1 MKRVELAI
9 DIYAPAADIWAVL
22 TAPSRYPEWITGIQ
36 SVEILTDGEYDV
48 GTRFHVT
55 AGTGDR
61 AVEWTIEITALALEE
76 RIDFSYSGDVE
87 GTGGWLLEPRET
99 DEGADGFWVTTF
111 DEFAPPG
118 NWLVKFLSNLWPDN
132 AARSART
139 ESLEKLKELI
149 EAKQEDEKEDE

>member
-1 MKRVELAI
+1 
-9 DIYAPAADIWAVL
+9 
-22 TAPSRYPEWITGIQ
+22 
-36 SVEILTDGEYDV
+36 V

-76 RIDFSYSGDVE
+76 RVDFSYSGDVE
-87 GTGGWLLEPRET
+87 GTGGWLIEPRET

-139 ESLEKLKELI
+139 ESLERLKELI
-149 EAKQEDEKEDE
+149 EAEQEDGKEDE